1 MLIDTEQAKK
11 QLLSTEFT
19 EQQASGILEV
29 IRMLEGGQRANLA
42 TKEDLGVLEAELKR
56 TITLRLLGAV
66 SIVLAGI
73 WGLLELY
80 LG

>member
-1 MLIDTEQAKK
+1 
-11 QLLSTEFT
+11 
-19 EQQASGILEV
+19 
-29 IRMLEGGQRANLA
+29 MLEGGQRANLA

-66 SIVLAGI
+66 SIILAGI